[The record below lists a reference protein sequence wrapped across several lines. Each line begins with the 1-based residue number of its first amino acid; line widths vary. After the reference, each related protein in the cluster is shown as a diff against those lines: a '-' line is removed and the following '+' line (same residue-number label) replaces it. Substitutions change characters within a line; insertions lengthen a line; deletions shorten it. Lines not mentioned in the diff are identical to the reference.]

1 LFIANLCACGFY
13 LLQELE
19 INTFDVQT
27 TWITKLN
34 LSNSEWYE
42 HYLAALYW
50 AVITMI
56 TVGYGDISAVTTI
69 ERIYII
75 FITFIACGVF
85 AYAVN

>member
-1 LFIANLCACGFY
+1 MLHEF
-13 LLQELE
+13 ELSSFGL
-19 INTFDVQT
+19 TT
-27 TWITKLN
+27 TWMTKLN
-34 LSNSEWYE
+34 LTQSEWHE

-56 TVGYGDISAVTTI
+56 TVGYGDISAVTTN